1 MKAAIKIQNSSS
13 TVCQN
18 WFEWKSPSFI
28 RTTAHCSEIQYKDGQ
43 GLNSFWQSNFGAKL
57 NLKGFDLYFKPLRNC
72 IYKWSTMRSSLKAQE
87 TTFMVITEQRPLW
100 TNLTKWGLGSYYWTW
115 NDLILTI
122 FDLDLI
128 LILSRSF
135 PDLSLMQ
142 KCKICFNV
150 KNWW

>member
-1 MKAAIKIQNSSS
+1 MPPPKNDCKHKLVLGIGLYS
-13 TVCQN
+13 
-18 WFEWKSPSFI
+18 
-28 RTTAHCSEIQYKDGQ
+28 AHCSEIQYKDGQ

-57 NLKGFDLYFKPLRNC
+57 NLKCFDLYFKPLSNC
-72 IYKWSTMRSSLKAQE
+72 IYKWSTMRNSLKAQE

-100 TNLTKWGLGSYYWTW
+100 TNLTKWGLGSYYWIW

-142 KCKICFNV
+142 KCKICLNV
-150 KNWW
+150 KD